1 MLDPFCGVGTVVAL
15 ANAMGLDSTG
25 VEVSAKRVR
34 KAKVRLLP
42 FITQYCDV
50 DFAHPCS
57 PGFGTG
63 IGGSGWT
70 YARTWRAWT

>member
-34 KAKVRLLP
+34 KAKVPLP
-42 FITQYCDV
+42 PLFRSV
-50 DFAHPCS
+50 P
-57 PGFGTG
+57 
-63 IGGSGWT
+63 
-70 YARTWRAWT
+70 

>member
-34 KAKVRLLP
+34 KAKVPLHLFSLGTVRLISLTP
-42 FITQYCDV
+42 RCGD
-50 DFAHPCS
+50 
-57 PGFGTG
+57 
-63 IGGSGWT
+63 GGSDWT
-70 YARTWRAWT
+70 YERSWRAWM